1 MRILQILLKL
11 TKMELMSGARHA
23 TVNRHT
29 LNISMIGEDMM
40 NKVYY
45 IHSLQ
50 TYYLAVYN

>member
-1 MRILQILLKL
+1 
-11 TKMELMSGARHA
+11 MELMSGARHA